1 MKKIKKFRVQSRS
14 SAVLRSL
21 KALTGDTRLTPELEK
36 AVEQEINNAQD
47 LYSTAALYS
56 TYNTEQSPAWAG
68 TLWESKNE
76 NGARPVALTL
86 FAATVGPA
94 LERELASSIDR
105 GENLRSQILTCLGE
119 EAADQASNFIY
130 RLLQEEAKQ
139 ESCELSD
146 RRAPETEQQRELLSI
161 LEADKIP
168 VVLDDKGHL
177 TPRFSRAGYILWWP
191 PAKQR
196 RGAK

>member
-14 SAVLRSL
+14 SAVLRGL

-36 AVEQEINNAQD
+36 AVEQEIQNAQD
-47 LYSTAALYS
+47 LFSTAAFYS
-56 TYNTEQSPAWAG
+56 TYNAEQSPAWAAPI
-68 TLWESKNE
+68 WESKNE
-76 NGARPVALTL
+76 NGASPVALTL
-86 FAATVGPA
+86 FTTTVGPS
-94 LERELASSIDR
+94 LEKELSSSLDR

-119 EAADQASNFIY
+119 EAAEQASNFVY

-139 ESCELSD
+139 ESCELST
-146 RRAPETEQQRELLSI
+146 RQAAEEAQQREILSA